1 VVTAPSLDAAYAAC
15 LRLAREHYENFPV
28 ASHLIPARM
37 RPHIAAIYAFARTA
51 DDIADE
57 PGMPDD
63 ERLRRL
69 DEWGARLDEAVS
81 GSTQA
86 LHGEPAC
93 SIFTALANTIRV
105 CHLPVPLFHDLL
117 SAFRQDVVR
126 KRYATWDEVLD
137 YCRRSANPVG
147 RLVLGVAGRL
157 TPALGERSDDVCTA
171 LQLTNFWQDIGR
183 DWENGRLYVPES
195 ARVAAGAREQDLD
208 AAQLPTAW
216 KRVMTDMV
224 QRTRALFESG
234 RPVCDGVDGR
244 LRWELRLTWLGGS
257 RILDRIEAADY
268 DVVHNR
274 PKLGAADAPLLI
286 WRAARWRAANG
297 RPPSQLPADS

>member
-1 VVTAPSLDAAYAAC
+1 MTAASLDAAYAAC
-15 LRLAREHYENFPV
+15 QRLAREHYENFPV

-57 PGMPDD
+57 PGMPDP

-69 DEWGARLDEAVS
+69 DEWGARLDQAVT
-81 GSTQA
+81 GA
-86 LHGEPAC
+86 APAGDEPAS
-93 SIFTALANTIRV
+93 SIFVALSNTIRV
-105 CHLPVPLFHDLL
+105 CHLPSSLFHDLL

-126 KRYATWDEVLD
+126 KRYATWEEVLD

-157 TPALGERSDDVCTA
+157 TPALGARSDDVCTA

-183 DWENGRLYVPES
+183 DWQNGRLYVPES
-195 ARVAAGAREQDLD
+195 ARAQAGAREADLD
-208 AAQLPTAW
+208 APQLNAAW
-216 KRVMTDMV
+216 KRVMADMV

-257 RILDRIEAADY
+257 RILDRLEAADY

-274 PKLGAADAPLLI
+274 PKLGAADVPALVWQAVT
-286 WRAARWRAANG
+286 WRR
-297 RPPSQLPADS
+297 